1 MRQKK
6 NNTFLLVLNMLLY
19 IGLFYSF
26 FAPQVLAEE
35 NESSQEN
42 ASAGK
47 EIQLVPLGNA
57 IGVTLNMDG
66 VMIVTVSEMICS
78 DGQTAAPARDAG
90 LKAGDLI
97 KSVNGDE
104 LHSVDELTAA
114 LAEVQSTSVPIQIER
129 QNELI
134 DSVITPAKERDSG
147 EYKLAAWVKDAASG
161 IGTITFY
168 NPQNRMFGA
177 LGHSITD
184 NQTGEAVSLSG
195 GNVLK
200 STVVAVDRGERGRPG
215 ELKGVFMEEKD
226 KIGTVLENN
235 DCGLFGQLEENS
247 EMLDGTPLPIAGRTE
262 VKPGTAE
269 ILSNVE
275 GDSVGQYTVEIQKID
290 RANNDSHKDM
300 VIKVTDPKLL
310 EKTGGI
316 VQGMSGSPIIQD
328 GKLVGAVTHVFVN
341 DPTRGY
347 GVFIDCML
355 NELQNAE

>member
-6 NNTFLLVLNMLLY
+6 KIVFLLINMLLL
-19 IGLFYSF
+19 IGLEPSF
-26 FAPQVLAEE
+26 FASQVLAEE
-35 NESSQEN
+35 SGQEN
-42 ASAGK
+42 GGAA
-47 EIQLVPLGNA
+47 LVPLGNA

-66 VMIVTVSEMICS
+66 VMIVTVSDMVCS

-104 LHSVDELTAA
+104 LHSVDELFTV
-114 LAEVQSTSVPIQIER
+114 LEEVQNTPVSIQVER
-129 QNELI
+129 KGELV
-134 DSVITPAKERDSG
+134 DSLITPAKERESG

-168 NPQNRMFGA
+168 EPESRMFGA

-184 NQTGEAVSLSG
+184 NQTGEPVSLAG

-200 STVVAVDRGERGRPG
+200 STIVAVDRGERGCPG
-215 ELKGVFMEEKD
+215 ELKGVFMEERD

-235 DCGLFGQLEENS
+235 DCGLFGQLDS
-247 EMLDGTPLPIAGRTE
+247 DSDLLGGTALPLAGRTE
-262 VKPGTAE
+262 VKAGTAS

-275 GDSVGQYTVEIQKID
+275 GDCVQEYTVEIQKID
-290 RANNDSHKDM
+290 RSNNDSHKDM

-355 NELQNAE
+355 KEMENAE

>member
-6 NNTFLLVLNMLLY
+6 RKFFLLVNMLVI
-19 IGLFYSF
+19 IGICPSF
-26 FAPQVLAEE
+26 FASQIFAEE
-35 NESSQEN
+35 NGETKIEQ
-42 ASAGK
+42 G
-47 EIQLVPLGNA
+47 IQLVPLGNA

-66 VMIVTVSEMICS
+66 VMIVTVSEMTCF
-78 DGQTAAPARDAG
+78 DGHTAAPARDAG

-97 KSVNGDE
+97 KSVNGGE
-104 LHSVDELTAA
+104 LHSVDELTSV
-114 LAEVQSTSVPIQIER
+114 LAEVQDAAVPIQVER
-129 QNELI
+129 QGEIVESL
-134 DSVITPAKERDSG
+134 VTPAKERESG

-184 NQTGEAVSLSG
+184 NQTGEAVTLAG

-200 STVVAVDRGERGRPG
+200 STIVAVDRGERGRPG
-215 ELKGVFMEEKD
+215 ELKGVFMEERD

-235 DCGLFGQLEENS
+235 DCGLFGQLES
-247 EMLDGTPLPIAGRTE
+247 DADLLGGVALPVASRTE
-262 VKPGTAE
+262 VKPGEAV

-275 GDSVGQYTVEIQKID
+275 GSSVQQYSVEIQRID
-290 RANNDSHKDM
+290 RSNNDSHKDM

-328 GKLVGAVTHVFVN
+328 DKLVGAVTHVFVN

-355 NELQNAE
+355 SELDTAEK